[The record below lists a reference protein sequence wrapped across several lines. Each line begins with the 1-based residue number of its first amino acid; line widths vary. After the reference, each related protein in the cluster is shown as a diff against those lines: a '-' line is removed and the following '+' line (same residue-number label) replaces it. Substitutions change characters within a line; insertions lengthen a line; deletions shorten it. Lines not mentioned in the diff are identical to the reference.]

1 MIDPHI
7 VRLDVPDLA
16 IKMKVTNQTE
26 ASFRIHAA
34 AKEPF
39 TTQWLREIPRGSC
52 LMDLGANVGS
62 YALLAIALGLQV
74 VALEPGF
81 ANYARLC
88 DNLVLNNYLDK
99 CVALQCAVAGQNRL
113 DWFQYRDLSPGS
125 ASHIIGQPPGQKPVF
140 FHRQPVQVWRLD
152 DLVSFWKL
160 PPPQYL
166 KLDIDG
172 GESQALAGAE
182 ETLKGVQGMM
192 AEVKPDQEASIL
204 AHLSERG
211 FDLQARFDERGG
223 RKMGVAYVQL
233 ARRAA

>member
-7 VRLDVPDLA
+7 ARLDYPKIP
-16 IKMKVTNQTE
+16 IKLRITTPTE
-26 ASFRIHAA
+26 QSFRQNAC

-39 TTQWLREIPRGSC
+39 TTAWLEGLPKGASPY
-52 LMDLGANVGS
+52 DLGANVGS

-74 VALEPGF
+74 VALEPGY
-81 ANYARLC
+81 ANFARLC

-113 DWFQYRDLSPGS
+113 DWFQYRDLSPGA
-125 ASHIIGQPPGQKPVF
+125 ASHIIGQPPGQKPIF
-140 FHRQPVQVWRLD
+140 FHRQAVQVWRLD

-192 AEVKPDQEASIL
+192 AEVKPDQEAGIL

-211 FDLQARFDERGG
+211 FDLQARFDTRNG
-223 RKMGVAYVQL
+223 RPMGIAYIQV